1 MTATDFTP
9 VASLLGGALIGAS
22 AVMLMAAKGRIAG
35 VSAVEVLQRCRQ
47 AAQRPGVRLLVA
59 ERVLRERMTCDPRAR
74 SDALADLNMLV
85 RTGGRERTED
95 EFRALLKVAGWKLQR
110 VIVTSGPVSLIE
122 ATP

>member
-1 MTATDFTP
+1 
-9 VASLLGGALIGAS
+9 
-22 AVMLMAAKGRIAG
+22 
-35 VSAVEVLQRCRQ
+35 
-47 AAQRPGVRLLVA
+47 
-59 ERVLRERMTCDPRAR
+59 MTCDPRAR

>member
-1 MTATDFTP
+1 MFSHVPD
-9 VASLLGGALIGAS
+9 GGDLY
-22 AVMLMAAKGRIAG
+22 VLMRVLHDWDDAR
-35 VSAVEVLQRCRQ
+35 AVEVLQRCRQ